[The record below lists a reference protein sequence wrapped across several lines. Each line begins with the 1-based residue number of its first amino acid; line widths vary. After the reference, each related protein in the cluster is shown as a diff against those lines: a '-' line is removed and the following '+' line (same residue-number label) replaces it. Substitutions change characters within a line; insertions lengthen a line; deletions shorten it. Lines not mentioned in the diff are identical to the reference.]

1 MEIHDRLVA
10 AAHDE
15 EVAEYSRMLMESKGL
30 SKVASPIHATNHD
43 FLKKL
48 WILFMMYL
56 DHVNVLL

>member
-1 MEIHDRLVA
+1 MA

-15 EVAEYSRMLMESKGL
+15 EVEEYSRMLVERKGL
-30 SKVASPIHATNHD
+30 NKVASPIHATNHD

-56 DHVNVLL
+56 ELVNIFL